1 MQKWQRERSKKIAD
15 LLVGAHF
22 VAYLLTVAVFI
33 VRLPR
38 SYSYADLVAV
48 LLGFFVPATIFIA
61 LDYYLF
67 NSLVQDL
74 TQKHKLLLWN
84 VLKLSVLFLLVTYV
98 LVSAPYTVQLQG
110 ALYLLPIVLAAI
122 ALGRAGGLLFA
133 LAASFLVL
141 ILYWGETGGSMAV
154 VLENVFWL
162 PGVFLLS
169 AWFLGD
175 VMEIENNTSLRL
187 AVLAN
192 KDEITGLNS
201 HRFFLER
208 LKAMVETAIKENETL
223 SLVLLDIDNFK
234 RYNETHGHF
243 RGDLILK
250 EMAALLLQSI
260 PPNAEI
266 ARFGGD
272 EFSIILPGFNLKEAA
287 RIADGLR
294 KVAAE
299 ACFQGEM
306 QPSAGLTVS
315 AGIANLP
322 AHATNCHVLLLAADE
337 ALYSSKVTGNDK
349 VQIYLGVLEKIRQ
362 TVAEDEKEIIN
373 SLSVFMTLINV
384 KDRYTYGHSERV
396 AYYVRELA
404 TYLRLEERLIRLL
417 EYGSFLHDIGKLETP
432 REILNKKSPFNVDDW
447 AIMRQH
453 PQWGAEILRP
463 IRLLTPVIPMVLHHH
478 ENYDG
483 TGYPAGLQGEGI
495 PYFARMLRIVDSFD
509 AMQTFRPYHQPLSLE
524 EILLELQNG
533 SGKEYDPVLVQA
545 FINMLRQ
552 KNMRS
557 DYSLVYF

>member
-1 MQKWQRERSKKIAD
+1 MQKWAERSKKIAD
-15 LLVGAHF
+15 LLVGALCVPPYCGGIHGSF
-22 VAYLLTVAVFI
+22 AG
-33 VRLPR
+33 

-84 VLKLSVLFLLVTYV
+84 VLKLCVLFLLVTYV

-223 SLVLLDIDNFK
+223 FVF
-234 RYNETHGHF
+234 GH
-243 RGDLILK
+243 
-250 EMAALLLQSI
+250 
-260 PPNAEI
+260 
-266 ARFGGD
+266 
-272 EFSIILPGFNLKEAA
+272 
-287 RIADGLR
+287 
-294 KVAAE
+294 
-299 ACFQGEM
+299 
-306 QPSAGLTVS
+306 
-315 AGIANLP
+315 
-322 AHATNCHVLLLAADE
+322 
-337 ALYSSKVTGNDK
+337 
-349 VQIYLGVLEKIRQ
+349 
-362 TVAEDEKEIIN
+362 
-373 SLSVFMTLINV
+373 
-384 KDRYTYGHSERV
+384 
-396 AYYVRELA
+396 
-404 TYLRLEERLIRLL
+404 
-417 EYGSFLHDIGKLETP
+417 
-432 REILNKKSPFNVDDW
+432 
-447 AIMRQH
+447 
-453 PQWGAEILRP
+453 
-463 IRLLTPVIPMVLHHH
+463 
-478 ENYDG
+478 
-483 TGYPAGLQGEGI
+483 
-495 PYFARMLRIVDSFD
+495 
-509 AMQTFRPYHQPLSLE
+509 
-524 EILLELQNG
+524 
-533 SGKEYDPVLVQA
+533 
-545 FINMLRQ
+545 
-552 KNMRS
+552 
-557 DYSLVYF
+557 